1 MKIKP
6 SSLIGTALSFFILC
20 APVSH
25 AQVSLDGITINRIDR
40 EPTLE
45 DFAGMQPG
53 TELARSM
60 TKIENFIQRL
70 PNDGEPSSQR
80 TEVYIGYN
88 ESEVFAVFLAFD
100 DNPSLVRANMSA
112 REAIDEDDSV
122 GLIFDTFN
130 DQRTAFAFRTTAL
143 GIQWDAR
150 WTEGSSRRAGFD
162 TTLEAVWDSDGQ
174 VTDQGFMASMTIPL
188 SSLRFNNDEEQ
199 TWRVQF
205 VRLIPRLNEEAY
217 WPRYS
222 IDVVG
227 RLNQTALMR
236 GIRNIDSGNNYQI
249 VPYLFAREVDALNPN
264 ATGGPAFDTT
274 SEQDIG
280 LDAKFIFNDTW
291 VLDLTLNP
299 DFSQVES
306 DVPQVT
312 VNERFE
318 VQFPERRPFFIENA
332 DFFAT
337 DSTLVFTRRI
347 VDPEGGI
354 RFTGRSGRYGF
365 GSILINDEAPGK
377 NAPVDSSL
385 VGEKAEIAIV
395 RGYRDIREQ
404 DRIGFLA
411 TSRNLGNGY
420 NRALMLDGRF
430 FLNENWQA
438 QIEITGTET
447 DPHAGH
453 DHAPGEGHANPE
465 SFRGY
470 QRNIQVNRTGRTVNT
485 HTHFIES
492 SPGFRTELGFQN
504 RFFRSDTA
512 GLHHRQAF
520 NFYPENSSINSWNI
534 SAFGAYLEDTGGT
547 RIFTQLGPSAQLQF
561 DTTSYDIGWTD
572 FNEILRPGDYPGVTT
587 PRIYSYDNFNVG
599 YRNNTLNEID
609 FRVSYRTGTALNL
622 VPPAGT
628 LPDVA
633 NTNRFDVDLLL
644 RPLDRLRI
652 NNTYLY
658 TELETRNGGTKIFSN
673 EIFRSN
679 WNYQFTKELSLR
691 FIAQYENTDAEL
703 SRLTDDKNLNFDVLL
718 RYVIN
723 PWSAF
728 YAGYNS
734 NQSNFDIAEMEDQ
747 RELIVT
753 DDLRRDGDQF
763 FVKFSYLLQR

>member
-1 MKIKP
+1 MKFKP
-6 SSLIGTALSFFILC
+6 LCLKGVVLTFLAVFCSFTQ
-20 APVSH
+20 
-25 AQVSLDGITINRIDR
+25 AQVSVDGITIARING
-40 EPTLE
+40 EPSLE
-45 DFAGMQPG
+45 DFAGMQPS
-53 TELARSM
+53 TALARSM

-70 PNDGEPSSQR
+70 PNDGEPSTQR

-88 ESEVFAVFLAFD
+88 GDEVFAIFLAFD
-100 DNPSLVRANMSA
+100 TDPSAVRANMSA

-130 DQRTAFAFRTTAL
+130 DQRTGFAFRTTAL

-174 VTDQGFMASMTIPL
+174 QTDQGYMASMAIPL
-188 SSLRFNNDEEQ
+188 SSLRFNNQEEQ

-205 VRLIPRLNEEAY
+205 ERRIPRLNEEAY
-217 WPRYS
+217 WPQYS

-236 GIRNIDSGNNYQI
+236 GIDNVESGNNYQI
-249 VPYLFAREVDALNPN
+249 VPYLFAREVDALDTG
-264 ATGGPAFDTT
+264 AVGGPAFDTT
-274 SEQDIG
+274 SEQDVG

-354 RFTGRSGRYGF
+354 RFTGRSGNYGF

-377 NAPVDSSL
+377 NRA
-385 VGEKAEIAIV
+385 VGDPLLGKKATIGII
-395 RGYRDIREQ
+395 RGYRDISEQ

-411 TSRNLGNGY
+411 TSRELGDGF
-420 NRALMLDGRF
+420 NRAALVDGRF
-430 FLNENWQA
+430 RFGENWQT
-438 QIEITGTET
+438 QIEVVGTET
-447 DPHAGH
+447 DPRDG
-453 DHAPGEGHANPE
+453 GETYT
-465 SFRGY
+465 GY
-470 QRNIQVNRTGRTVNT
+470 QRNIQLNRTGRTVNT
-485 HTHFIES
+485 HTHFIEA
-492 SPGFRTELGFQN
+492 SPGFRTELGFQA
-504 RFFRSDTA
+504 RFFRPDTSGIHQRVA
-512 GLHHRQAF
+512 L
-520 NFYPENSSINSWNI
+520 NFYPEDSAINSW
-534 SAFGAYLEDTGGT
+534 SVAGFGVYLEDDAGT
-547 RIFTQLGPSAQLQF
+547 KIFSQLGPTASLQF
-561 DTTSYDIGWTD
+561 DTTRYDIGWTD
-572 FNEILRPGDYPGVTT
+572 FTEVLRPQDFPGIPTT
-587 PRIYSYDNFNVG
+587 RVYNYDNWNIG
-599 YRNNTLNEID
+599 YRNNMLNEVD
-609 FRVSYRTGTALNL
+609 FSVSYRSGTTLNL
-622 VPPAGT
+622 VPQVGF
-628 LPDVA
+628 LPDIA
-633 NTNRFDVDLLL
+633 DTNRIDVDLLL

-658 TELETRNGGTKIFSN
+658 TELESRGSGAKIFSN

-691 FIAQYENTDAEL
+691 FIAQYEDTDAGI
-703 SRLTDDKNLNFDVLL
+703 SRLTDDKNLNFDLLL

-728 YAGYNS
+728 YVGYNS
-734 NQSNFDIAEMEDQ
+734 NQSNFDIAEMEGE
-747 RELIVT
+747 RELVVT
-753 DDLRRDGDQF
+753 DDLKRDGDQF
-763 FVKFSYLLQR
+763 FVKFSYLFQR